1 MMNLGDSEEN
11 IAQLVAFLKIKK
23 TSGAVEMTHWVRV
36 LAVLP
41 EVLSLVL
48 RTHDR
53 WCLDL

>member
-23 TSGAVEMTHWVRV
+23 TSGAVEVAHWVRV

-41 EVLSLVL
+41 EVLS
-48 RTHDR
+48 THDR
-53 WCLDL
+53 WCLNL